1 MRRILLYVFCLI
13 VMSCF
18 EDTSRIMVD
27 GVLEPP
33 YVKDDSGK
41 MGVGGVDVNKNGVR
55 DDLER
60 FINRQFAGEE
70 NKHKRRLWKLHAKAI
85 REFILSKSQN
95 EIENGYFIRM
105 AVDECLEKEYKGSQE
120 DMLNFQKEL
129 FVKSVNTFERI
140 KAFVKVDKV
149 PVGPVNKE
157 LNSQVCEFNLL

>member
-1 MRRILLYVFCLI
+1 
-13 VMSCF
+13 
-18 EDTSRIMVD
+18 
-27 GVLEPP
+27 
-33 YVKDDSGK
+33 
-41 MGVGGVDVNKNGVR
+41 
-55 DDLER
+55 
-60 FINRQFAGEE
+60 E

-157 LNSQVCEFNLL
+157 LNSQVCESNLL